1 MRVLALVVLMVL
13 VTGCRSTAGRSPA
26 DAGPGAVR
34 SSAAP
39 PGGPMVGTVPSAD
52 GVVIHYHVEGAG
64 SPAVVLIHGWACDAS
79 IWDGQVRELSPRYT
93 VVTIDL
99 AGHGRSGRDRATW
112 SVAAFADDVRA
123 VIEKLQLKRV
133 VLVGHSMSGY
143 VILEVA
149 RLLPDRVAALVP
161 VDTMQDVEWKPG
173 EGFDA
178 WMESMRAD
186 FVSST
191 RTFVKEMFPET
202 ADPVLV
208 ERMASRMSS
217 MPPEIGVA
225 VLRAIFA
232 YDKATALSRVKQPI
246 RAINSDKFPTRV
258 DVNRRYAPQFEAV
271 FVPGT
276 GHFPMLENPDEF
288 NRLLEQ
294 AIEDLAR

>member
-1 MRVLALVVLMVL
+1 MRVPAAVVIMALVI
-13 VTGCRSTAGRSPA
+13 GCRSTAGKSA
-26 DAGPGAVR
+26 AGPGPVNPRAP
-34 SSAAP
+34 AAP
-39 PGGPMVGTVPSAD
+39 PGGPVDGTVPSAD
-52 GVVIHYHVEGAG
+52 GVVIHYPSEGTG

-99 AGHGRSGRDRATW
+99 AGPGRSGRDRATW

-178 WMESMRAD
+178 WMESMRTD

-202 ADPVLV
+202 ADAALV

-271 FVPGT
+271 FLPRPG
-276 GHFPMLENPDEF
+276 HL
-288 NRLLEQ
+288 
-294 AIEDLAR
+294 